1 MSQMDVTESFPIA
14 HERTPD
20 GHLLAP
26 AGELDIAT
34 VPLLEASYE
43 ELEHGRVLLDL
54 SGISFIDSTGLQL
67 LLRLSERNAGRLEII
82 GSPALDRLLQITGV
96 RDQLPLRG

>member
-1 MSQMDVTESFPIA
+1 MDVTESFPIA
-14 HERTPD
+14 HERTVD

-26 AGELDIAT
+26 VGELDIAT

-43 ELEHGRVLLDL
+43 ELEHGPVLLDL

-67 LLRLSERNAGRLEII
+67 LLRLSERSAGRLEII